1 MARAGEYHDAFLV
14 IKGAHAL
21 AALRDDGG
29 RSDSLQG
36 HAAFFADGPEAMEI
50 HLVAEGVDFVHDAL
64 LSAGS
69 NWSVGVM
76 ERWAMGIAATFGG
89 QCEYQ
94 ILQHS
99 STPSLPDLFPC
110 FRSLD
115 LF

>member
-50 HLVAEGVDFVHDAL
+50 HLVADGVDFVHDGL

-76 ERWAMGIAATFGG
+76 EGWNSESR
-89 QCEYQ
+89 
-94 ILQHS
+94 QHS
-99 STPSLPDLFPC
+99 EASPNNQYSNTPV
-110 FRSLD
+110 LD
-115 LF
+115 HSRIYFFDCAFAFS